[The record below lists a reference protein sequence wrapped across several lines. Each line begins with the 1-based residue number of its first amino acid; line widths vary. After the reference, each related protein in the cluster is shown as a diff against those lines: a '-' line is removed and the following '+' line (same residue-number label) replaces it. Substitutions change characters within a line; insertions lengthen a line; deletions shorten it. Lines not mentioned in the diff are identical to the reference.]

1 MPNNVTTCP
10 KCGALI
16 TPQLVRCRQCKHY
29 LHGTQLEG
37 FVFESLLPQ
46 KLAGSPG
53 TGMIA
58 VFIGLY
64 YALMVMFAGPSNLL
78 GFSGYTLQQLGATHV
93 PSILMGEHWRFVTS
107 IFGHHDLVHLA
118 FNLWALAYVGPIV
131 EELFD
136 RKKMLIIYL
145 LSGTASMVISHFWY
159 LEVRGSIGMTS
170 AGASG
175 AVCGLIGAA
184 LIGARRLGPQG
195 ADMAKQM
202 GRWSIYMVVWGLV
215 MPGINNAA
223 HLGGFAVAAA
233 LAGLV
238 PVGLTQ
244 TVAAQKVLSVLV
256 TVMVA
261 TVIACVAMMLLNLRG
276 FPGSLQNDA
285 HSKRILFFQYA
296 DGAQWEYSD
305 QKTIPD
311 RCLRRLELDEKTV
324 KLCELAR
331 RVTPRRPDVYEKL
344 AMVLEHNSPDAKTQ
358 VRIRKLRNTGALIR
372 AHWFKRIGK

>member
-10 KCGALI
+10 ECGALI

-29 LHGTQLEG
+29 LHGTELEG
-37 FVFESLLPQ
+37 FLFENLLPQ

-53 TGMIA
+53 TAMIA
-58 VFIGLY
+58 IFIGLY
-64 YALMVMFAGPSNLL
+64 YALMVMFAGPTNLL

-118 FNLWALAYVGPIV
+118 FNLWALAYAGPIV

-184 LIGARRLGPQG
+184 LIGARRQGPQG
-195 ADMAKQM
+195 ADIAKQM
-202 GRWSIYMVVWGLV
+202 GRWSIYMVVWGLM

-223 HLGGFAVAAA
+223 HLGGFVVAAA

-244 TVAAQKVLSVLV
+244 TVTAQKILSVLV
-256 TVMVA
+256 TLMVA
-261 TVIACVAMMLLNLRG
+261 AVIACIGMMLANLRG

-285 HSKRILFFQYA
+285 QSKSILFFKYS
-296 DGAQWEYSD
+296 DGVQWEYSD
-305 QKTIPD
+305 QKTIPE
-311 RCLRRLELDEKTV
+311 RCLRRQELDEKTV
-324 KLCELAR
+324 ELCEMAR
-331 RVTPRRPDVYEKL
+331 PANARVPEVYEKL
-344 AMVLEHNSPDAKTQ
+344 ATALERNTPDAKTQ
-358 VRIRKLRNTGALIR
+358 ARARKLRRVGALIR
-372 AHWFKRIGK
+372 ARWHERFGK